1 MSDIKGVP
9 LYSGDLDG
17 VLAYRPWMTDN
28 QEAYRDAVFNM
39 LIPGPIF
46 RTADYFESTDVW
58 DEVLVGIFTAS
69 IFETVRGMA
78 VVQPERIPMARETI
92 FDLASLTKPIVTMT
106 SVLLLV
112 AEGKLELDAPDAK
125 VLPAFAERDKEEV
138 TLRQLLSHSS
148 GLRPWRGFHDTL
160 LKKERKTGAR
170 LIGTVEGRD
179 WILDRVIRS
188 ALVHEPGAAAVY
200 GDLDFIVLGAV
211 VEAVS
216 GQSLDVFCQ
225 ERIVDPLGLH
235 DTRFHPQLRVDGD
248 DAPAAIP
255 HDRLRQIA
263 ATESCAWRDRIL
275 WGEVHDP
282 NASAMGGVAGHAG
295 LFSSADDVMK
305 FAKVWLDVWHG
316 RSDLLPQAAVRE
328 FSRRQD
334 GPEGSDWALGWDTPT
349 PGQSSSGTQF
359 CETSIGHLGFTGTSV
374 WIDLEKEAIVVMLT
388 NRVHLI
394 AKKSRFEL
402 RPIVHDFVMDA
413 FAAG

>member
-1 MSDIKGVP
+1 MKWAVVHRKLARVDRA
-9 LYSGDLDG
+9 LDKAIEG
-17 VLAYRPWMTDN
+17 A
-28 QEAYRDAVFNM
+28 Q
-39 LIPGPIF
+39 IPGAVILAQMPK
-46 RTADYFESTDVW
+46 AG
-58 DEVLVGIFTAS
+58 EVMEFQ
-69 IFETVRGMA
+69 TVRGMA
-78 VVQPERIPMARETI
+78 VVQPERIPMARETV
-92 FDLASLTKPIVTMT
+92 FDLASLTKPIATTT

-112 AEGKLELDAPDAK
+112 AEGRLELDAPVAK

-138 TLRQLLSHSS
+138 TLRQLLTHSS
-148 GLRPWRGFHDTL
+148 GLRPWRGFHETL
-160 LKKERKTGAR
+160 LKKERKTGER
-170 LIGTVEGRD
+170 LIGTAEGRD

-225 ERIVDPLGLH
+225 QRILDPLGLG
-235 DTRFHPQLRVDGD
+235 DTRFHSQLRVEGD
-248 DAPAAIP
+248 DAPVAIP

-263 ATESCAWRDRIL
+263 ASESCPWRDRIL

-282 NASAMGGVAGHAG
+282 NAAAMGGVAGHAG
-295 LFSSADDVMK
+295 LFSTADDVMK

-316 RSDLLPQAAVRE
+316 RSDLLPQEAVRE
-328 FSRRQD
+328 FSKRQD
-334 GPEGSDWALGWDTPT
+334 APVGSDWALGWDTPT
-349 PGQSSSGTQF
+349 VGQSSSGTHF
-359 CETSIGHLGFTGTSV
+359 SETSIGHLGFTGTSV

>member
-1 MSDIKGVP
+1 MKWAVVRRKLARVDRA
-9 LYSGDLDG
+9 LDKAIEG
-17 VLAYRPWMTDN
+17 A
-28 QEAYRDAVFNM
+28 Q
-39 LIPGPIF
+39 IPGAVILAQMPKAGELMEF
-46 RTADYFESTDVW
+46 Q
-58 DEVLVGIFTAS
+58 
-69 IFETVRGMA
+69 TVRGMA

-112 AEGKLELDAPDAK
+112 AEGKLELDAPVAK

-148 GLRPWRGFHDTL
+148 GLRPWRGFHETL
-160 LKKERKTGAR
+160 LKKERKTGER

-235 DTRFHPQLRVDGD
+235 DTRFHPQLRVEGD

-359 CETSIGHLGFTGTSV
+359 SEISIGHLGFTGTSV